1 MNKSSA
7 KYKIYGLIVVMLIVT
22 GIFFGF
28 VYGWM
33 DGKNAVIGQ
42 ALADKNQ
49 EFAEVFA
56 EQQSYEL
63 GKKDL
68 VTLEA
73 KPFQPDD
80 LFSQDTKVVKE
91 IKTLETLAQGL
102 ELSFTLRV
110 SGTVKTAPK
119 LAKATAQLYTVP
131 YTVILEGPFDKI
143 TNYIETTEH
152 LNFVTATKTIRVEA
166 TEGGQTRATLASE
179 FYIKP

>member
-1 MNKSSA
+1 MKKTSA
-7 KYKIYGLIVVMLIVT
+7 KYKIYGLIVVILVIAGV
-22 GIFFGF
+22 FFGF

-33 DGKNAVIGQ
+33 DGKNEALGQ

-68 VTLEA
+68 TTLES

-91 IKTLETLAQGL
+91 IKTLETLAAGL
-102 ELSFTLRV
+102 GIDFTLQV

-119 LAKATAQLYTVP
+119 LSKATAQLYTVT

-143 TNYIETTEH
+143 VNYIETTEH
-152 LNFVTATKTIRVEA
+152 LNFVTSTRAVKMEA
-166 TEGGQTRATLASE
+166 AEDGNARATLTSD